1 MQAMEILKCC
11 GYWHI
16 QVFMKE
22 FLREYAS
29 APFARHHHEIFD
41 CIERGERGVQRNI
54 VAPRGSG
61 KSALMTIV
69 YPLHRVC
76 YRSYDELMGFV
87 PDTFILILSK
97 SYEMAASRILSIKAE
112 LEVNETLR
120 AGFGDLV
127 GSESWG
133 IKRLVTSN
141 GVRVTPLGR
150 GGQIR
155 GSLER
160 NVRPSLIIADDL
172 DDPETV
178 ENPDV
183 RMKDQRWFD
192 TDLLRAGALDGTTN
206 FINID
211 TVKHEEATANLLR
224 TRSGWR
230 TLFYQ
235 AIEHPADLWH
245 PTHEALWK
253 KWEKLYTD
261 MSVADEIRVAQA
273 NAFFDEHETEMMSGI
288 KHLWEPVINYKKV
301 REEVCDVGYWAVLRE
316 LQNSCRDPSKSIF
329 DMDNAIRFEVTH
341 DGLFRSDDRLVT
353 WNQIAGGSVFLDWAG
368 GKDSVDNA
376 FAAAVCVLWEP
387 MPGRRDDVSTLSGCH
402 AYVFTE
408 WMDRVKLTLQIDAAL
423 DLLEDVMAKLAVHGN
438 TDMRWRF
445 AIEDFVR
452 DDTGAIKDYIRLT
465 FKEAK
470 ARRGTDISLE
480 FHKRFTNKIE
490 RIAALEP
497 AVTHGWLA
505 FNQKLSPDYLKQMS
519 LFPTADFV
527 DAPDATEGA
536 CQLRVTEFPSVRAR
550 QRERR
555 PREIRVRL

>member
-1 MQAMEILKCC
+1 MEVLKAC

-16 QVFMKE
+16 HVFMKE
-22 FLREYAS
+22 FLGEYAS
-29 APFARHHHEIFD
+29 APFARHHHEIFE
-41 CIERGERGVQRNI
+41 CVARGERGVQRNI
-54 VAPRGSG
+54 IAPRGSG

-69 YPLHRVC
+69 YPLHRIC
-76 YRSYDELMGFV
+76 YKAYDELMGFV

-97 SYEMAASRILSIKAE
+97 SHEMAVSRILSIKAE
-112 LEVNETLR
+112 LEVNEVLR

-160 NVRPSLIIADDL
+160 HVRPSLVISDDL

-183 RMKDQRWFD
+183 RAKDQRWFD
-192 TDLLRAGALDGTTN
+192 TDLLRAGSLDGTTN

-211 TVKHEEATANLLR
+211 TIKHEEATASLLR
-224 TRSGWR
+224 NRTGWR
-230 TLFYQ
+230 SLFYQ

-245 PTHEALWK
+245 PTQESLWK
-253 KWEKLYTD
+253 EWSALFTD
-261 MSVADEIRVAQA
+261 MTVSDETRVRQAD
-273 NAFFDEHETEMMSGI
+273 AFFADNESAMMEGV
-288 KHLWEPVINYKKV
+288 KHLWEPVINYKQV

-316 LQNSCRDPSKSIF
+316 LQNSCRDPSKAIF
-329 DMDNAIRFEVTH
+329 DMDNAVRFSVVE
-341 DGLFRSDDRLVT
+341 DGLFRSDDRLVP
-353 WNQIAGGSVFLDWAG
+353 WKDIAGGSVFLDWAG

-376 FAAAVCVLWEP
+376 FACAVCVLWEP
-387 MPGRRDDVSTLSGCH
+387 LPGRRDDVSTLSGSH
-402 AYVFTE
+402 AYVLTE
-408 WMDRVKLTLQIDAAL
+408 WLDRVKLTVQMDRAL
-423 DLLEDVMAKLAVHGN
+423 DLLEDAQSMLAVRGN
-438 TDMRWRF
+438 KDCKWRF

-452 DDTGAIKDYIRLT
+452 DDTGAIKDYIRLS
-465 FKEAK
+465 FKN
-470 ARRGTDISLE
+470 AREVRGTDIRLE
-480 FHKRFTNKIE
+480 FHKRFSNKIE

-505 FNQKLSPDYLKQMS
+505 FNEKVSPDYFKQMS
-519 LFPTADFV
+519 LFPTADFM

-536 CQLRVTEFPSVRAR
+536 CQLRVTEFASVRAER
-550 QRERR
+550 RARR
-555 PREIRVRL
+555 PRQTRVTL